1 MVLNVNILKKQDK
14 YYKNSCWYFSDMEE
28 TEFDKEYFPSGLV
41 RSKQINKIKKRKY
54 EIYQVKATSISKRKT
69 KASTVLVSIYGK

>member
-1 MVLNVNILKKQDK
+1 
-14 YYKNSCWYFSDMEE
+14 MEE

-69 KASTVLVSIYGK
+69 KASTVLVSIYGKQSSIIIKNQYTLSHIKPKFANR